1 MYLDNSF
8 STGVLKRPAARKM
21 VKPVSFILM
30 VPEAR
35 SVTVVGD
42 FNQWDS
48 TVNPL
53 TRRIDGGWS
62 AMVELPHGH
71 HRYQFLVD
79 GQPVLDPR
87 GQGVSRL
94 NKNERASLIA
104 VS

>member
-1 MYLDNSF
+1 
-8 STGVLKRPAARKM
+8 M

-30 VPEAR
+30 APQAK
-35 SVTVVGD
+35 TVVLVGD
-42 FNQWDS
+42 FNAWDP
-48 TVNPL
+48 TTHPL

-62 AMVELPHGH
+62 TLVELPHGH

-79 GQPVLDPR
+79 GTPRLDPR

-94 NKNERASLIA
+94 AKNESASLIA

>member
-8 STGVLKRPAARKM
+8 STGALKRPAAKKM

-30 VPEAR
+30 APEAR
-35 SVTVVGD
+35 RVSVVGD

-48 TVNPL
+48 SANPL
-53 TRRIDGGWS
+53 KRRIDGGWS
-62 AMVELPHGH
+62 ALVELPHGH

-94 NKNERASLIA
+94 NKHERASLIA

>member
-1 MYLDNSF
+1 
-8 STGVLKRPAARKM
+8 M

-30 VPEAR
+30 APTAR
-35 SVTVVGD
+35 TVVLVGD
-42 FNQWDS
+42 FNAWDP
-48 TVNPL
+48 TANPL

-79 GQPVLDPR
+79 GHPVLDPR
-87 GQGVSRL
+87 GQGISRL
-94 NKNERASLIA
+94 NQHEQASMIA